1 MHVVLASSSP
11 YRKKLLA
18 QIHIPAICSAPN
30 IDETPYPNEAPEALA
45 MRLAISKA
53 QAITEPN
60 AIIIGSDQVAS
71 LNGQLL
77 GKPGN
82 KAGAYVQLQQQA
94 GQEVIFYTALCLR
107 YEQKLLTDVVTTT
120 VRFRALSPEE
130 ITQYLTLESPFDC
143 AGSFKCEGLG
153 ISLFES
159 IKSDDPSALI
169 GLPLIKTAQFL
180 RELGVNPLQALT

>member
-1 MHVVLASSSP
+1 MHIVLASSSP

-18 QIHIPAICSAPN
+18 QIHIHATCIAPHV
-30 IDETPYPNEAPEALA
+30 DETPHPQEAPQALA
-45 MRLAISKA
+45 LRLAIAKA
-53 QAITEPN
+53 QAVIQPK
-60 AIIIGSDQVAS
+60 AIVIGSDQVAS

-82 KAGAYVQLQQQA
+82 MAKAYTQLQQQA
-94 GQEVIFYTALCLR
+94 GQEVVFYTALCLR
-107 YEQKLLTDVVTTT
+107 HEQTLLTDVITTT
-120 VRFRALSPEE
+120 VRFRPLSADE
-130 ITQYLTLESPFDC
+130 ITQYLTLEAPFDC

-159 IKSDDPSALI
+159 IKSDDRSALI

-180 RELGVNPLQALT
+180 RELGVNPLQPV